1 MTDNILNTGKPK
13 RSNIY
18 LKAEDF
24 QAEYDKSVQ
33 LGEPT
38 SKLLN
43 MFEKI
48 AKRFSTT
55 FQYYNTQDRDACV
68 NFALTEAWL
77 KWKKYDRERCDNIF
91 AFFTTMIS
99 NDMRLHYNNLMK
111 GKDVNISID
120 ALFDSDNNK

>member
-1 MTDNILNTGKPK
+1 MANNIPNTK

-24 QAEYDKSVQ
+24 QAEYDKSTQ
-33 LGEPT
+33 LGKPT
-38 SKLLN
+38 DKLLL

-55 FQYYNTQDRDACV
+55 FQYYNVVDKDACV

-77 KWKKYDRERCDNIF
+77 KWKKYDKERCDNIF

-120 ALFDSDNNK
+120 ALFDSDRNK